1 VGFFIFMNMI
11 EDILQNKYGES
22 LKALDIY
29 ETNTSLKLTRII
41 VNPET
46 RDTGVGSSVMQ
57 DLVKYAD
64 DKGKIVTLTPSK
76 DFGGNVNRLVQFY
89 KRFGFKMNKGHNKNF
104 QFMDTMIRYPKLAG
118 MKENFK
124 PIIKNLLRE
133 ALDKTIT
140 CDECGWTWK
149 ESESEKS
156 DLYVCHKCGHDNKPK
171 KSLNETIL
179 NKTDADIRKVT
190 DFVNFAKDYLDIN
203 DDVKISLAFE
213 KTPDIRTTAYY
224 NNEGFIKIYVKDRAI
239 VDVCRSIAHELV
251 HHKQNIEGRF
261 ENVIEP
267 GEDGSEFENE
277 ANAVAGVIIRKWGRI
292 HPEIYI

>member
-1 VGFFIFMNMI
+1 MI

-46 RDTGVGSSVMQ
+46 RDTGVGSNVMQ

-124 PIIKNLLRE
+124 PLIKNLLRE
-133 ALDKTIT
+133 AIDKTIK
-140 CDECGWTWK
+140 CKKCGWKWK
-149 ESESEKS
+149 LK
-156 DLYVCHKCGHDNKPK
+156 DGGDDPYVCHKCHPENIPK
-171 KSLNETIL
+171 KKPIKEALL
-179 NKTDADIRKVT
+179 NKTDADILKVT
-190 DFVNFAKDYLDIN
+190 DFVNFAKDYLEIN
-203 DDVKISLAFE
+203 DDIKISLAFE

-224 NNEGFIKIYVKDRAI
+224 NNEGFIKVYVKDRAI
-239 VDVCRSIAHELV
+239 IDVCRSIAHELV
-251 HHKQNIEGRF
+251 HHKQNLDGRF
-261 ENVIEP
+261 EDAVDP

-277 ANAVAGVIIRKWGRI
+277 ANSVAGVLIRKWGRI
-292 HPEIYI
+292 HPEIYT

>member
-1 VGFFIFMNMI
+1 MI

-46 RDTGVGSSVMQ
+46 RDTGVGSNVMQ

-124 PIIKNLLRE
+124 PLIKNLLRE
-133 ALDKTIT
+133 AIDKTIT
-140 CDECGWTWK
+140 CKKCGWHWK

-156 DLYVCHKCGHDNKPK
+156 DLYICHKCGYDNNPK
-171 KSLNETIL
+171 KGNLNEALL

-190 DFVNFAKDYLDIN
+190 DFVNFAKDYLEIN
-203 DDVKISLAFE
+203 DDIKISLAFE

-224 NNEGFIKIYVKDRAI
+224 NNEGFIKVYVKDRAI
-239 VDVCRSIAHELV
+239 IDVCRSIAHELV
-251 HHKQNIEGRF
+251 HHKQNLDGRF
-261 ENVIEP
+261 ENAKNP

-277 ANAVAGVIIRKWGRI
+277 ANAVAGVLIRKWGRI
-292 HPEIYI
+292 HPEIYY

>member
-1 VGFFIFMNMI
+1 MI

-124 PIIKNLLRE
+124 PLIKNLLRE
-133 ALDKTIT
+133 AIDKTIK
-140 CDECGWTWK
+140 CKKCGWKWK
-149 ESESEKS
+149 LK
-156 DLYVCHKCGHDNKPK
+156 DGGDDPYVCHKCHPENIPKK
-171 KSLNETIL
+171 KSLNEALL

-203 DDVKISLAFE
+203 DDIKISLAFE
-213 KTPDIRTTAYY
+213 KTADIRTTAYY
-224 NNEGFIKIYVKDRAI
+224 SNEGLIKVYVKDRAI
-239 VDVCRSIAHELV
+239 IDVCRSIAHELV
-251 HHKQNIEGRF
+251 HHKQNIEGKF
-261 ENVIEP
+261 ENAVDP

-277 ANAVAGVIIRKWGRI
+277 ANAVAGILIRKWGRI
-292 HPEIYI
+292 HPEIYT

>member
-1 VGFFIFMNMI
+1 MNMI

-46 RDTGVGSSVMQ
+46 RDTGVGSNVMQ

-124 PIIKNLLRE
+124 PLIKNLLRE
-133 ALDKTIT
+133 AIDKTIT
-140 CDECGWTWK
+140 CKKCGWHWK

-156 DLYVCHKCGHDNKPK
+156 DLYICHKCGYDNNPK
-171 KSLNETIL
+171 KGNLNEALL

-190 DFVNFAKDYLDIN
+190 DFVNFAKDYMEIN
-203 DDVKISLAFE
+203 DDIKISLAFE

-224 NNEGFIKIYVKDRAI
+224 NNEGFIKVYVKDRAI
-239 VDVCRSIAHELV
+239 IDVCRSIAHELV
-251 HHKQNIEGRF
+251 HHKQNLDGRF
-261 ENVIEP
+261 EDAVDP

-277 ANAVAGVIIRKWGRI
+277 ANSVAGVLIRKWGRI
-292 HPEIYI
+292 HPEIYY